1 MESRYTAC
9 VDGRPPER
17 EVECRQ
23 TRPPEFGLNVD
34 FVVAIQDRQ
43 RMKLGERH
51 APHPKRTHYSACG
64 LVDDNI
70 YTARRFAPDE
80 GFDVC
85 QRGIFEV

>member
-1 MESRYTAC
+1 MLMGVRRKGRWN
-9 VDGRPPER
+9 VDKRDLQSS
-17 EVECRQ
+17 V
-23 TRPPEFGLNVD
+23 LNVD